1 MSTLAGSILR
11 HGIFRPRQTAVVDDR
26 TEYSYGKLMLGTWH
40 MASHIEKQ
48 TTNSKVGIMLPP
60 SGAFPMALL
69 GSWLLGRT
77 AVPLNYLLSE
87 SELRYV
93 IEDSGI
99 DTIFT
104 LGKLVEAIPGAD
116 GIPDHINVVHVDELD
131 FKGIPRPRLP
141 KRVGDDDCTVIL
153 YTSGTSG
160 RPKGVMLTEQNLRT
174 EVEAIDDAAKGLKIE
189 TFLGVLPQ
197 FHSFGLTALTLW
209 PLFRGNKVVYSARFA
224 PRKLLQLIRKH
235 RPNVFFGVPAMFNAM
250 LSLKKAEPE
259 DFASLEFSVAGGEPL
274 PRSVS
279 ENLKERFNFPVYE
292 GYGLTETAPVTN
304 CNVPGKTKDGTVGKA
319 LAGVRNVIV
328 DEEGKSLGPNED
340 GEILIVGNNVMKG
353 YYKLDELTN
362 EVITEINLDGKN
374 QRAFRTGD
382 IGHLD
387 DEGFLAITGRKK
399 EMLIVSGENVFPREI
414 EDVLDQHESVS
425 ASAIIG
431 MKSETRGELPLA
443 FVELNEGFEFDEQA
457 LKTFVREHIA
467 PFKVPKEI
475 RHIDELPRNP
485 TGKIMRRQLEA

>member
-11 HGIFRPRQTAVVDDR
+11 HGLFRPRQTAIIDDR
-26 TEYSYGKLMLGTWH
+26 AEYSYGKLLLGTWH
-40 MASHIEKQ
+40 MTTQIEKQ
-48 TTNSKVGIMLPP
+48 TQNPHVGIMLPP

-87 SELRYV
+87 EELKYV

-99 DTIFT
+99 DTIIT
-104 LGKLVEAIPGAD
+104 LGKLVEAIPGAS
-116 GIPDHINVVHVDELD
+116 GIPEHIKLVLVDEIE
-131 FKGIPRPRLP
+131 FKGLPRPRLP
-141 KRVGDDDCTVIL
+141 RRVAPDDCTVIL

-160 RPKGVMLTEQNLRT
+160 KPKGVMLTERNLRT
-174 EVEAIDDAAKGLKIE
+174 EVEAIDDAAQGLAIK

-209 PLFRGNKVVYSARFA
+209 PLYRGSKIVYSARFA
-224 PRKLLQLIRKH
+224 PRKLHQLICKH
-235 RPNVFFGVPAMFNAM
+235 HPNVFFGVPAMFNAM
-250 LSLKKAEPE
+250 LSLKKAEPA
-259 DFASLEFSVAGGEPL
+259 DFTSLQFSVAGGEPL
-274 PRSVS
+274 PKPVS
-279 ENLKERFNFPVYE
+279 EKLMERFSLPVYE

-304 CNVPGKTKDGTVGKA
+304 CNVPGKTKAGTVGKA
-319 LAGVRNVIV
+319 LTGVRNVIV
-328 DEEGKSLGPNED
+328 DDDGNTLGANQD
-340 GEILIVGNNVMKG
+340 GEILIVGDNIMKG
-353 YYKLDELTN
+353 YYNLDDLTR
-362 EVITEINLDGKN
+362 EVITEVELDGKK
-374 QRAFRTGD
+374 QRAFKTGD

-414 EDVLDQHESVS
+414 EEVLDQHESVK
-425 ASAIIG
+425 ASAVIG

-443 FVELNEGFEFDEQA
+443 FVELNEGHEFDEQT
-457 LKTFVREHIA
+457 LKTFVRDRIA

-475 RHIDELPRNP
+475 RCIDELPRNP
-485 TGKIMRRQLEA
+485 TGKIMRRQLQE